1 MKYWVLAI
9 SLFLVGCGGESG
21 DADEASAET
30 AGAEIADTLN
40 DAQDAAADVEVLLD
54 EAKTDIDTA
63 IEEAEEAIE
72 D

>member
-9 SLFLVGCGGESG
+9 SLVLLGCGGESG
-21 DADEASAET
+21 DSEEASAET

-40 DAQDAAADVEVLLD
+40 DAQDAAANVEVLLD
-54 EAKTDIDTA
+54 DAKADVDA
-63 IEEAEEAIE
+63 ALEEAEETKE

>member
-9 SLFLVGCGGESG
+9 SLVLLGCGGESA
-21 DADEASAET
+21 DSDEASAET

-40 DAQDAAADVEVLLD
+40 DAQDAAANVEVLLD
-54 EAKTDIDTA
+54 DAKADVDA
-63 IEEAEEAIE
+63 ALEEAEETKE